1 MVKILNVT
9 HLVLCKV
16 KRNLA
21 RALSIM
27 TLIFHC
33 SFKFLFQSSSKFLCE
48 TKCMVWNVIQSMS
61 ARIHCNRD
69 FPSVSRLIAK
79 DCVKIYTKTRT
90 KYPPYNLFLYID
102 QFRQV
107 LYKYKVLSC
116 LSCQPE
122 TYTSKRFQWESFW
135 TPGNPAVLLTL
146 TTAIRIISPVLLLLL
161 YLEKRPRVVRLL

>member
-1 MVKILNVT
+1 
-9 HLVLCKV
+9 
-16 KRNLA
+16 
-21 RALSIM
+21 
-27 TLIFHC
+27 
-33 SFKFLFQSSSKFLCE
+33 
-48 TKCMVWNVIQSMS
+48 MS

-122 TYTSKRFQWESFW
+122 TYTSKRFQWESFR
-135 TPGNPAVLLTL
+135 TPGNPAVR
-146 TTAIRIISPVLLLLL
+146 TTYTYNCHSDHLARFIAVIISGKKTESSPIVITVLPYLGQKVPNQAGPGEEGGGARRIESLVLLILIGMTI
-161 YLEKRPRVVRLL
+161 YESTQH

>member
-1 MVKILNVT
+1 
-9 HLVLCKV
+9 
-16 KRNLA
+16 
-21 RALSIM
+21 
-27 TLIFHC
+27 
-33 SFKFLFQSSSKFLCE
+33 
-48 TKCMVWNVIQSMS
+48 MS

-107 LYKYKVLSC
+107 LFKYKVLISC

-122 TYTSKRFQWESFW
+122 TYTSKRFQWESFR
-135 TPGNPAVLLTL
+135 TPGNPAVR
-146 TTAIRIISPVLLLLL
+146 TTYTYNCHSDHLARFIAVIISGKKTESSPIVITLLP
-161 YLEKRPRVVRLL
+161 YLGQKVPNQAGPGEEGGGGKENRVSCTSYTNWHDNLRKYSTLIFFSRI